1 MRNGKLIILPG
12 FHAAFVANAPRPTC
26 FILRLITVVLWFI
39 VRYLRART
47 APIQAHNSIE
57 APDRERDKDKR
68 GPVVLSSG
76 AEAR

>member
-1 MRNGKLIILPG
+1 MILP
-12 FHAAFVANAPRPTC
+12 
-26 FILRLITVVLWFI
+26 LITVVFV
-39 VRYLRART
+39 VRYPHART

-76 AEAR
+76 AEVR